1 MNSYEYFIFKSYSY
15 DSNLK
20 TATFNYSIDDKY
32 FFKETFIFD
41 FEYVNYETKA
51 LDIALRNLFL
61 LCGVSYYKTYLPKN
75 IKIEGFELS
84 KNQAN
89 FYCNTWQK
97 GLRELFYTN
106 NLPISTPVKF
116 PHNENIQ
123 DIPVEFIGS
132 GKLVAVGGGKDSLVS
147 VGLLEKKMPNEK
159 VATWSVGHKS
169 QLAPLVNAIGHEHFY
184 IERKIDTPILSSL
197 PNTYNGHVPISS
209 IFAGVGT
216 VLAVLTGYKDIVMSN
231 ENSAN
236 EPTTVIDGE
245 QVNHQYSKSLE
256 FEKDYQKLLLNLFG
270 DSIRYYSLLR
280 HLNEVQ
286 ISKLF
291 SENGFSKYKNVFCS
305 CNKAFRQDQAE
316 VSWCNKC
323 PKCAFVFLV
332 LTSFV
337 DKNELENAFNG
348 NPLID
353 PKNQK
358 IYNELLGNTNSKP
371 FECIGTIDESKWAML
386 NAFKLYPE
394 LEKQYGNLVTNFDID
409 HYTNHIMPKDVASK
423 LFTS

>member
-1 MNSYEYFIFKSYSY
+1 MNSYEYFVFKSYSY
-15 DSNLK
+15 DSTLK
-20 TATFNYSIDDKY
+20 TATFKYSIDDKI
-32 FFKETFIFD
+32 FFKETFTFD
-41 FEYVNYETKA
+41 FEHVNYEIKA

-89 FYCNTWQK
+89 FYSNTWQK

-106 NLPISTPVKF
+106 NLPISTPVNF
-116 PHNENIQ
+116 PYNENIQ

-147 VGLLEKKMPNEK
+147 VGLLEEKMPNEK
-159 VATWSVGHKS
+159 VATWSVGHRK
-169 QLAPLVNAIGHEHFY
+169 QLESLVDLIGHEHFY
-184 IERKIDTPILSSL
+184 IERKIDTLILSSL
-197 PNTYNGHVPISS
+197 PNTYNGHIPVSS

-216 VLAVLTGYKDIVMSN
+216 VLAVLTGYKDIVLSN
-231 ENSAN
+231 ESSAN

-245 QVNHQYSKSLE
+245 QINHQYSKSLE
-256 FEKDYQKLLLNLFG
+256 FEKDYQKLLLSLYG

-291 SENGFSKYKNVFCS
+291 RENGFSKYKNVFCS
-305 CNKAFRQDQAE
+305 CNKAFRQDQTE
-316 VSWCNKC
+316 ISWCNKC

-337 DKNELENAFNG
+337 NKNELENAFNG

-353 PKNQK
+353 PKNQH
-358 IYNELLGNTNSKP
+358 IYNELLGNTKNKP
-371 FECIGTIDESKWAML
+371 FECIGTIEESKWSML
-386 NAFKLYPE
+386 NA
-394 LEKQYGNLVTNFDID
+394 
-409 HYTNHIMPKDVASK
+409 
-423 LFTS
+423 